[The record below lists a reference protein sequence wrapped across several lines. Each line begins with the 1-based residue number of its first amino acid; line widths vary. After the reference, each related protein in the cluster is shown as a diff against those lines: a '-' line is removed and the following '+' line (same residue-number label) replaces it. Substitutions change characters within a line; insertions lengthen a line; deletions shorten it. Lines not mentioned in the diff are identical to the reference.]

1 MPITVS
7 GPRTDDSERNVG
19 KNAMKRAVLLACGL
33 LALGA
38 CDRERREPWFIY
50 ANGNLHCSGGGSSVK
65 PDTEAIEET
74 GELIEKAG
82 ELIEKTKQIAE
93 IFQNDSL
100 TKSSPAIDI
109 LKNKT
114 LVLRIDGDF
123 GKAAKACADFLA
135 GMKSPSHEPGVRQV
149 AEEPVEEKP
158 RDTESGRQ

>member
-1 MPITVS
+1 
-7 GPRTDDSERNVG
+7 
-19 KNAMKRAVLLACGL
+19 MKRAALLACGL

-74 GELIEKAG
+74 GELIDKAG
-82 ELIEKTKQIAE
+82 KLIKETKE
-93 IFQNDSL
+93 ITEILQSTQSNSQ
-100 TKSSPAIDI
+100 TKSSPATDI

-114 LVLRIDGDF
+114 LVFQIDGDF

-135 GMKSPSHEPGVRQV
+135 RTGSV
-149 AEEPVEEKP
+149 ANSTGN
-158 RDTESGRQ
+158 TESGRR